1 LTLPSECVIFAER
14 NRDMPNT
21 PIPPRRSEGDKLA
34 ELREAAAEEMSAG
47 VSEWQEKYA
56 KLQGIADVVMGKKD
70 TKRSGNRVMAKKLC
84 CYYMREAGF
93 PYQVIANTVGLTNH
107 ATALFHANTCKDY
120 LDDKWGDREYRIAHK
135 KAIEM
140 GIA

>member
-1 LTLPSECVIFAER
+1 MVE
-14 NRDMPNT
+14 
-21 PIPPRRSEGDKLA
+21 DKLA
-34 ELREAAAEEMSAG
+34 ELREAAAAKTSLDTT
-47 VSEWQEKYA
+47 EWTIKYA
-56 KLQGIADVVMGKKD
+56 QLQGIADVVMGRKD
-70 TKRSGNRVMAKKLC
+70 TKRSSNVIMARKLC

-93 PYQVIANTVGLTNH
+93 PYQVIAETVGLTNH
-107 ATALFHANTCKDY
+107 ATALFHANTCRDY

>member
-1 LTLPSECVIFAER
+1 VLYLRKETESMT
-14 NRDMPNT
+14 NS
-21 PIPPRRSEGDKLA
+21 PIPPRRSEEDKLA

-93 PYQVIANTVGLTNH
+93 PYQVIAETVGLTNH
-107 ATALFHANTCKDY
+107 ATACRDY